1 MENKSGTYHSSF
13 VWKAPQ
19 NISYAWE
26 HYSFWNIIYPL
37 TTSEMKV
44 PTYTLLWSIC
54 KNYFFQRILYLKR
67 ITEAFY
73 LMIIPPPDHSYSN
86 LYVVHPCWH
95 KIINHYSFNGKI
107 FHAFLKWNL
116 LLQVWFAF
124 VFQLLYKF
132 MEWSLLKL
140 LQKKE
145 SIGIKLWFMTWNC
158 IS

>member
-1 MENKSGTYHSSF
+1 MTPLSYQKP
-13 VWKAPQ
+13 PQ

-26 HYSFWNIIYPL
+26 HYSFLNIIYPL
-37 TTSEMKV
+37 STSEMKV
-44 PTYTLLWSIC
+44 PTYTLLWTIC

-86 LYVVHPCWH
+86 WYVVHPCWH

-107 FHAFLKWNL
+107 FHVFFKWNL

-140 LQKKE
+140 LQKTE